1 MKDAAATSASKL
13 ASAVNL
19 TVHPAG
25 GAMALS
31 ALGLGLAGQAFGM
44 WFGAVSGAA
53 EMSQRYWG
61 SMLEEIVSS
70 SPVRGTFYDGV

>member
-13 ASAVNL
+13 ASAVNM
-19 TVHPAG
+19 TVHPAA

-31 ALGLGLAGQAFGM
+31 ALGLGMASQAFGM

-61 SMLEEIVSS
+61 PMLEEAVSANFA
-70 SPVRGTFYDGV
+70 RRTTGHGV